1 LCENIETS
9 IVTSLPGRSLL
20 AERSQVFLTIDD
32 LENVSG
38 SHFDNALRAM
48 DKISRYETRALSK
61 RRRVVGK
68 APSD

>member
-1 LCENIETS
+1 MVPPSRKKKRPQPGERLRPLHS
-9 IVTSLPGRSLL
+9 GGSLPIPTNL
-20 AERSQVFLTIDD
+20 
-32 LENVSG
+32 G
-38 SHFDNALRAM
+38 SHFDDALRAM